1 MPNHQEDLLVPYTP
15 EEMFD
20 LVVDVERYPEFVP
33 GYREARIDRREGNRL
48 FAVQRVGIGAATV
61 QFHSAA
67 TIDRPRSIHIR
78 SVESPFD
85 VLDIE
90 WRFETAPEGC
100 RIGFAA
106 RARLSDSLPARL
118 LQPWLDR
125 LTEFV
130 PAAFVKRARFLYG
143 PR

>member
-1 MPNHQEDLLVPYTP
+1 MPTHDEALLVPYTP

-20 LVVDVERYPEFVP
+20 LVADVERYPEFLP
-33 GYREARIDRREGNRL
+33 GYREARIERREGNRL
-48 FAVQRVGIGAATV
+48 FVTQRVGVGAAAV
-61 QFHSAA
+61 QFHSVA
-67 TIDRPRSIHIR
+67 TVERPHRIHIR

-85 VLDIE
+85 TLEIQWQFDA
-90 WRFETAPEGC
+90 APEGC

-125 LTEFV
+125 LVDVV
-130 PAAFVKRARFLYG
+130 PAAFVKRARALYG
-143 PR
+143 QR